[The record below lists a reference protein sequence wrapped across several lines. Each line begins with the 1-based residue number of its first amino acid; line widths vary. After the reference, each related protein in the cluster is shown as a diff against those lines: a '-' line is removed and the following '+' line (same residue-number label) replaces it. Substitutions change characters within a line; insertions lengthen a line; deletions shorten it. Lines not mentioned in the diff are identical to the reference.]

1 MAKTDNLGDFL
12 KDVADSIR
20 TKTQTTELI
29 NAQDFSDKIL
39 SIQTGGG
46 GNTLKNLL
54 DATKNADYLFYEY
67 QGTSID
73 GLIQYN
79 DTENV
84 ESISRTFYRSKVAKV
99 PDLNTNKVKDF
110 SYAFAYSSISKF
122 PNWNFSNA
130 ENISYLLSQCKSL
143 NTDIVINNLSKLRVD
158 YCLNG
163 ICQQNAVKSITL
175 NDLNPDIAYSLDQA
189 FFDCG
194 WLTSISLNTTT
205 GVPMKVKSMSE
216 TFNYCSQLKT
226 LPLMDLTQ
234 CTMFSIIGC
243 NALES
248 IPAYDLSNITSINI
262 SNLYN
267 LAEFHA
273 TGMKVSFNISS
284 STKFTREALV
294 EILNNLATITTTQTL
309 TMGATNLAKLTDEDK
324 AIATNKGWTLA

>member
-20 TKTQTTELI
+20 TKTGTTELI

-39 SIQTGGG
+39 SISGGG

-67 QGTSID
+67 QGTSVD
-73 GLIQYN
+73 GLIQYS

-84 ESISRTFYRSKVAKV
+84 ERISRTFYRSKVAKV
-99 PDLNTNKVKDF
+99 PELNTSKAKDF
-110 SYAFAYSSISKF
+110 SYTFAYSSINEF

-130 ENISYLLSQCKSL
+130 ETIGYLLSQCKSL
-143 NTDIVINNLSKLRVD
+143 KTDIVINNLSKLTGD

-163 ICQQNAVKSITL
+163 AFQQSAVTSVTL
-175 NDLNPDIAYSLDQA
+175 NDLNPNIAYSINNT
-189 FFDCG
+189 FFDNG
-194 WLTSISLNTTT
+194 WLRSISLNTTT

-234 CTMFSIIGC
+234 CTRFSVTGC
-243 NALES
+243 NSLES
-248 IPAYDLSNITSINI
+248 IPAYDLSNITSINLN
-262 SNLYN
+262 SLYK

-284 STKFTREALV
+284 STKFTKEALV
-294 EILNNLATITTTQTL
+294 EILNNLATVTTTQTL
-309 TMGATNLAKLTDEDK
+309 TMGDTNLAKLTDEDK
-324 AIATNKGWTLA
+324 LIATNKG

>member
-1 MAKTDNLGDFL
+1 MAKNDNLQDFL
-12 KDVADSIR
+12 TDVANSIR
-20 TKTQTTELI
+20 TKTGTTELI

-39 SIQTGGG
+39 NISSGE
-46 GNTLKNLL
+46 NTLKKLL
-54 DATKNADYLFYEY
+54 DATKSTRYLFYEY
-67 QGTSID
+67 QGTSVD
-73 GLIQYN
+73 NLIQYS

-84 ESISRTFYRSKVAKV
+84 EDMSRTFYSSKVVRV
-99 PDLNTNKVKDF
+99 PELNTNKVKNF
-110 SYAFAYSSISKF
+110 SYAFSRSSISEF

-130 ENISYLLSQCKSL
+130 EDISYLLQQCNSL
-143 NTDIVINNLSKLRVD
+143 KADIVINNLSKLTGD

-163 ICQQNAVKSITL
+163 VCQQSKVTSVTL
-175 NDLNPDIAYSLDQA
+175 NGLNPNIAYSINQA

-194 WLTSISLNTTT
+194 WLKNVSLNTTT

-234 CTMFSIIGC
+234 CTRFSVTGC
-243 NALES
+243 NSLES
-248 IPAYDLSNITSINI
+248 IPAYDMSNITSINI
-262 SNLYN
+262 SNLYK

-294 EILNNLATITTTQTL
+294 EILNNLATVTTTQTL

>member
-1 MAKTDNLGDFL
+1 MAKNNNLQDFL
-12 KDVADSIR
+12 TDVADSIR
-20 TKTQTTELI
+20 TKTQTTDPI

-54 DATKNADYLFYEY
+54 DATKSCNYLFYEY

-84 ESISRTFYRSKVAKV
+84 ESISRTFYGSKVVRV
-99 PDLNTNKVKDF
+99 PELNTSKVKDF
-110 SYAFAYSSISKF
+110 SYAFSRSSISEF
-122 PNWNFSNA
+122 PNWDFSNA
-130 ENISYLLSQCKSL
+130 ESIGYLLQQCNSL
-143 NTDIVINNLSKLRVD
+143 KTDIVINNLSKLTGD

-163 ICQQNAVKSITL
+163 ICQQNAVTSVTL
-175 NDLNPDIAYSLDQA
+175 NGLNPNIAYSIDSA
-189 FFDCG
+189 FFDNG
-194 WLTSISLNTTT
+194 WLRSVSLNTTT

-234 CTMFSIIGC
+234 CTRFSVIGC
-243 NALES
+243 NSLES
-248 IPAYDLSNITSINI
+248 IPAYDLSNITSINL
-262 SNLYN
+262 SGLYK
-267 LAEFHA
+267 LKEFHA

-284 STKFTREALV
+284 STNFTKEALV
-294 EILNNLATITTTQTL
+294 EILNNLATVTTTQTL

-324 AIATNKGWTLA
+324 AIATNKG

>member
-1 MAKTDNLGDFL
+1 M
-12 KDVADSIR
+12 
-20 TKTQTTELI
+20 
-29 NAQDFSDKIL
+29 
-39 SIQTGGG
+39 
-46 GNTLKNLL
+46 L
-54 DATKNADYLFYEY
+54 DATKNANYLFYEY
-67 QGTSID
+67 QGTSVD
-73 GLIQYN
+73 SLIQYS

-84 ESISRTFYRSKVAKV
+84 ESISRTFYRSKVVKV
-99 PDLNTNKVKDF
+99 PELNTSKVKDF
-110 SYAFAYSSISKF
+110 SYALTYSSINEF

-130 ENISYLLSQCKSL
+130 ESIGYLLSQCKSL
-143 NTDIVINNLSKLRVD
+143 KTDIVINNLSKLTGD

-163 ICQQNAVKSITL
+163 AFQQSAVTSVTL
-175 NDLNPDIAYSLDQA
+175 NDLNPDMVYSLDQA

-194 WLTSISLNTTT
+194 WLKNVSLNTTT

-234 CTMFSIIGC
+234 CTRFGITDCTS
-243 NALES
+243 LES

-262 SNLYN
+262 SNLYK
-267 LAEFHA
+267 LEEFHA

-294 EILNNLATITTTQTL
+294 EILNNLATVTTTQTL

-324 AIATNKGWTLA
+324 LIATNKGWTLA